1 MKSSFNYV
9 LMAGALALAAATP
22 AAMAATGDD
31 AASAGSQ
38 GTIDY
43 KAEYNKCSQQ
53 PGSVT
58 AGCKDAVG
66 MRSATQEDKNG
77 NSLEGVGTPKAQ
89 DKCALLNGDAKRDCL
104 INDNA
109 GG

>member
-1 MKSSFNYV
+1 MKSSFNFV
-9 LMAGALALAAATP
+9 LMAGALALAAAAP

-43 KAEYNKCSQQ
+43 KAEYSKCSQL
-53 PGSVT
+53 PGSDT

-66 MRSATQEDKNG
+66 MRTATQEDKTG
-77 NSLEGVGTPKAQ
+77 SSLEGVGTPKAQ
-89 DKCALLNGDAKRDCL
+89 DKCANLSGDAKRECL